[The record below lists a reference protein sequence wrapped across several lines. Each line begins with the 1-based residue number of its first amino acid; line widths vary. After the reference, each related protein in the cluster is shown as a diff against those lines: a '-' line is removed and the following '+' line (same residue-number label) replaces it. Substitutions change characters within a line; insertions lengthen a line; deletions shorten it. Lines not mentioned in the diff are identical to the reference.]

1 MEIVID
7 VPPSYL
13 DGVLPP
19 EALADVIDSAL
30 DGDVRNFNFACSRVL
45 CCAFAVTGAFETELF
60 V

>member
-19 EALADVIDSAL
+19 EALADVIDASL
-30 DGDVRNFNFACSRVL
+30 DGDARNFNFACSRVL
-45 CCAFAVTGAFETELF
+45 CCAFAVSGAFVDELLQ
-60 V
+60 